1 MQRPISV
8 NVFGILNIVFACF
21 GILGTVASLSLLFGA
36 AASNNPVAKVI
47 QENATYMAYLKVMIP
62 VGILASITLLVAG
75 IGLLILKN
83 WARYLSIGFGI
94 YGVLSGLI
102 GAIMNFMY
110 VMQPLLEQ
118 ASHQQGPEAAG
129 AIGGAI
135 GGTVGGCFGVIYPI
149 LLLIFMTRPKVVA
162 AFQSA
167 TSYSPPPAPPV
178 CLAQP

>member
-21 GILGTVASLSLLFGA
+21 GILGTVASLCLLFGA

-75 IGLLILKN
+75 IGLLMLKN

-102 GAIMNFMY
+102 GAI
-110 VMQPLLEQ
+110 L
-118 ASHQQGPEAAG
+118 
-129 AIGGAI
+129 
-135 GGTVGGCFGVIYPI
+135 
-149 LLLIFMTRPKVVA
+149 
-162 AFQSA
+162 
-167 TSYSPPPAPPV
+167 
-178 CLAQP
+178 